1 MAKKRPAGKS
11 SAKRSKAK
19 TTSRPRLPGS
29 ARSLASRFPKRVDIP
44 FQCLASLVL
53 LIAGLTLPV
62 IETTQLVFWKSSYTI
77 IDGIINLWKDGHY
90 VLSIVIFVFSI
101 IFPAI
106 KLGGQGWLWFQPFDA
121 ARRQRWIRAIRVLG
135 KWSMLDVFVV
145 ALVVVITQSGGL
157 LDATPKLG
165 IYLFGASIA
174 LSMIVTMQMDMMVHK
189 VDVESGDE

>member
-1 MAKKRPAGKS
+1 MPIRQDVRYNFLSMAKKP
-11 SAKRSKAK
+11 SA
-19 TTSRPRLPGS
+19 PGEPG
-29 ARSLASRFPKRVDIP
+29 SLASRFPKRVDIP
-44 FQCLASLVL
+44 LQCLTSLAL

-77 IDGIINLWKDGHY
+77 IDGIINLWKDGHS
-90 VLSIVIFVFSI
+90 VLSILIFVFSI

-121 ARRQRWIRAIRVLG
+121 SRRQRWIRAIRVLG

-145 ALVVVITQSGGL
+145 ALIVVITQTGGL

-174 LSMIVTMQMDMMVHK
+174 LSMTVTMQMDVMVHK
-189 VDVESGDE
+189 VDVEPKR